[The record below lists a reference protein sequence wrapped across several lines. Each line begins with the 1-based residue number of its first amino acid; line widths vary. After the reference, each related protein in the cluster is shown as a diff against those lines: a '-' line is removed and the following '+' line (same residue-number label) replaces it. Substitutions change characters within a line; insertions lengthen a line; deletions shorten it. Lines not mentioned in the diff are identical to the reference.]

1 MSQPTPPRLSMAK
14 TAATTAA
21 VIATTAALTAGVASS
36 APEALAA
43 HNRNVQAD
51 VELTA
56 ASSNDIGKIPDIVG
70 IYGVGPIFWT
80 AQALGITPENVIK
93 AAGGLTGNT
102 ALADTVIGLLN
113 LLDAV
118 SPIEAGVKGP
128 LPSDV
133 YDAVNGLKYTT
144 SGLVEMLGL
153 DNVPLLN
160 NAINALINA
169 APVLNQR
176 RDIILSE
183 SLGGLT
189 TSLAYRDMI
198 NAVQSN
204 DPDWGVGVTGQWL
217 IFVNNPSRPGGGLF
231 ALATPF
237 TNLFG
242 LNLTTPDAGS
252 YTNADANGGKITKV
266 LNTSILDIT
275 WAYNPLS
282 DVPTTLNPL
291 SWANSAAAGVFLT
304 YLLPSEDNNIG
315 DHVLPQLVVG
325 IADGVKVM
333 IDPTGGQGL
342 NMVPGWQD
350 FVKTVKDLDFL
361 HLGFGK
367 WLDSVTNATK
377 FPGNAT
383 YITYDSGNLPLLEPF
398 RMVPH
403 LANLVPGVHIPTPL
417 TDSVEDALRMMVNM
431 GYQDVDPETL
441 DRTFDKAGDQ
451 AYLWHSPLTPTQQL
465 AAVQTVFDA
474 LVDGIQE
481 NALNPEAWTPTL
493 PGADFKPIVQN
504 AVSVAVAKAMSDAL
518 EGIQKGVAD
527 PMFDAVEKG
536 LAPVTHALDDI
547 NAQVESAIDNMLKV
561 NGSTANKSGAQ
572 AITSVPS
579 SGSQLR
585 TLSIEPAETDTNAES
600 TPLKD
605 TLKDALKDVGLDQDS
620 LKDNEISKTV
630 TKLSES
636 VKVKPEAK
644 AKARHAAD
652 SKDPLKK
659 SVKETVA
666 KVQGAAKDVKDTVDK
681 AEKKVEKAAKDA
693 AGTVKKNTP
702 KTKAKAQKSEK
713 KSDAA
718 A

>member
-1 MSQPTPPRLSMAK
+1 MSQPTPPRLPKAK
-14 TAATTAA
+14 TAATAAA

-56 ASSNDIGKIPDIVG
+56 ASSSDIGKIPDIVG

-128 LPSDV
+128 MPSDV
-133 YDAVNGLKYTT
+133 YDAVNGLDYTFT
-144 SGLVEMLGL
+144 GLSKMFGLG
-153 DNVPLLN
+153 DN
-160 NAINALINA
+160 NAFVNWIVKH

-198 NAVQSN
+198 NAVQTD

-217 IFVNNPSRPGGGLF
+217 IFVNNVSRPGGGLF

-242 LNLTTPDAGS
+242 LDLTTPDAGS
-252 YTNADANGGKITKV
+252 YTNADQTKV

-291 SWANSAAAGVFLT
+291 AWANSLAAGVFLT
-304 YLLPSEDNNIG
+304 YLLPDEDNNIG
-315 DHVLPQLVVG
+315 NHVLPKLIGG

-342 NMVPGWQD
+342 QMIPVLG
-350 FVKTVKDLDFL
+350 DLLKLFNVNFL
-361 HLGFGK
+361 
-367 WLDSVTNATK
+367 DY
-377 FPGNAT
+377 PGNAT

-398 RMVPH
+398 RVVPH
-403 LANLVPGVHIPTPL
+403 LANLVPGVDIPTPL
-417 TDSVEDALRMMVNM
+417 TDSVEGALRKMVNM
-431 GYQDVDPETL
+431 GYQDVDPTTL
-441 DRTFDKAGDQ
+441 ERTFNEAGDQ

-474 LVDGIQE
+474 LVDGIQD
-481 NALNPEAWTPTL
+481 NALNPEAWTPKL

-547 NAQVESAIDNMLKV
+547 NAQVEAAIDNALKV

-579 SGSQLR
+579 SGGQLK
-585 TLSIEPAETDTNAES
+585 TLSIEAAETDTSAKS

-620 LKDNEISKTV
+620 LKDNEISKNV

-636 VKVKPEAK
+636 VKIKPEAK

-652 SKDPLKK
+652 PKDPLKK

-666 KVQGAAKDVKDTVDK
+666 KVQGAAKDVKDTIDK
-681 AEKKVEKAAKDA
+681 AEKKVEKVAKDA
-693 AGTVKKNTP
+693 ADTVKKNTP

>member
-1 MSQPTPPRLSMAK
+1 MAK

-43 HNRNVQAD
+43 HNRAVQAD
-51 VELTA
+51 VELVVDA
-56 ASSNDIGKIPDIVG
+56 GQIPDIVG
-70 IYGVGPIFWT
+70 IYGVGPVFWT

-102 ALADTVIGLLN
+102 ALAETVIGLLN
-113 LLDAV
+113 LLDAI

-128 LPSDV
+128 LPGDV
-133 YDAVNGLKYTT
+133 YDAVNGLDYTT
-144 SGLVEMLGL
+144 TGLAQMLGL
-153 DNVPLLN
+153 GNDRITKAFLDWIVNQ
-160 NAINALINA
+160 
-169 APVLNQR
+169 APILNQR
-176 RDIILSE
+176 RSVILSE

-198 NAVQSN
+198 NAVQSD

-217 IFVNNPSRPGGGLF
+217 IFVNNVSRPGGGLF

-242 LNLTTPDAGS
+242 VNLTTPEAGS
-252 YTNADANGGKITKV
+252 YTNAGQTKV

-291 SWANSAAAGVFLT
+291 AWANSLAAGVFLT
-304 YLLPSEDNNIG
+304 YLLPDEDNNIG
-315 DHVLPQLVVG
+315 SHVLPKLIAG

-333 IDPTGGQGL
+333 VDPTGGQGL
-342 NMVPGWQD
+342 EMLPGWNG
-350 FVKTVKDLDFL
+350 FVKSVDWIP
-361 HLGFGK
+361 GVGS
-367 WLDSVTNATK
+367 WLDDIADSTK

-403 LANLVPGVHIPTPL
+403 LLNLAPGVDIPTPL

-431 GYQDVDPETL
+431 GYQDVDPTTL
-441 DRTFDKAGDQ
+441 ERTFAEAGDQ

-465 AAVQTVFDA
+465 AAVQTVFNA

-481 NALNPEAWTPTL
+481 NALNPEAWTPEL

-504 AVSVAVAKAMSDAL
+504 AVALAVSKAVNDAL
-518 EGIQKGVAD
+518 DSIQKNATD

-536 LAPVTHALDDI
+536 LAPVTHALDDF
-547 NAQVESAIDNMLKV
+547 NAQVEAAIDGVMKV
-561 NGSTANKSGAQ
+561 NGSTATKQSGKQ

-579 SGSQLR
+579 GDNVLK
-585 TLSIEPAETDTNAES
+585 TLSVESPAVDTEGTDTE
-600 TPLKD
+600 D
-605 TLKDALKDVGLDQDS
+605 TDAKPAVGKDVLKALGVDKDS
-620 LKDNEISKTV
+620 LQ
-630 TKLSES
+630 TKA
-636 VKVKPEAK
+636 KVKTK
-644 AKARHAAD
+644 SRHAAD
-652 SKDPLKK
+652 ASDPIKK

-666 KVQGAAKDVKDTVDK
+666 KVRGAVDDAAKDVKDATDGMKKDLKKAKQSETKKAKTEKKEKSSDK
-681 AEKKVEKAAKDA
+681 AA
-693 AGTVKKNTP
+693 
-702 KTKAKAQKSEK
+702 
-713 KSDAA
+713 
-718 A
+718 

>member
-56 ASSNDIGKIPDIVG
+56 GVGQIPDIVG

-113 LLDAV
+113 LLDAI
-118 SPIEAGVKGP
+118 SPVEAGVKGP
-128 LPSDV
+128 MPSDV
-133 YDAVNGLKYTT
+133 YDAVNGLDYTT
-144 SGLVEMLGL
+144 TGVAQMLGL
-153 DNVPLLN
+153 GNDPITKAFLN
-160 NAINALINA
+160 WIVNQ
-169 APVLNQR
+169 APILNQR
-176 RDIILSE
+176 RSVILSE

-252 YTNADANGGKITKV
+252 YTNPDQTKV

-291 SWANSAAAGVFLT
+291 AWANSLAAGVFLT
-304 YLLPSEDNNIG
+304 YLLPDEDNNIG
-315 DHVLPQLVVG
+315 NHVLPKLIAG

-333 IDPTGGQGL
+333 VDPTGGQGL
-342 NMVPGWQD
+342 EMLPGWNG
-350 FVKTVKDLDFL
+350 FVKSVDWIPG
-361 HLGFGK
+361 LGN
-367 WLDSVTNATK
+367 WLDDIADATK

-417 TDSVEDALRMMVNM
+417 TDSVEDALRKMVNM
-431 GYQDVDPETL
+431 GYQDVDPNTL
-441 DRTFDKAGDQ
+441 ERTFNEAGD
-451 AYLWHSPLTPTQQL
+451 
-465 AAVQTVFDA
+465 
-474 LVDGIQE
+474 
-481 NALNPEAWTPTL
+481 EA
-493 PGADFKPIVQN
+493 
-504 AVSVAVAKAMSDAL
+504 
-518 EGIQKGVAD
+518 
-527 PMFDAVEKG
+527 
-536 LAPVTHALDDI
+536 
-547 NAQVESAIDNMLKV
+547 
-561 NGSTANKSGAQ
+561 
-572 AITSVPS
+572 
-579 SGSQLR
+579 
-585 TLSIEPAETDTNAES
+585 
-600 TPLKD
+600 
-605 TLKDALKDVGLDQDS
+605 
-620 LKDNEISKTV
+620 
-630 TKLSES
+630 
-636 VKVKPEAK
+636 
-644 AKARHAAD
+644 
-652 SKDPLKK
+652 
-659 SVKETVA
+659 
-666 KVQGAAKDVKDTVDK
+666 
-681 AEKKVEKAAKDA
+681 
-693 AGTVKKNTP
+693 
-702 KTKAKAQKSEK
+702 
-713 KSDAA
+713 
-718 A
+718 

>member
-1 MSQPTPPRLSMAK
+1 MSQPTSPRLCMAK

-43 HNRNVQAD
+43 HNRSVQAD

-56 ASSNDIGKIPDIVG
+56 ATNPDPGKIPDIVG
-70 IYGVGPIFWT
+70 IYGVGPIFWA

-102 ALADTVIGLLN
+102 ALADTVVGLLD

-118 SPIEAGVKGP
+118 SPIAAGVKGP
-128 LPSDV
+128 MPSDV
-133 YDAVNGLKYTT
+133 YDAVNDVQYTFTGLSKMF
-144 SGLVEMLGL
+144 GLG
-153 DNVPLLN
+153 DN
-160 NAINALINA
+160 NAFVNWIVKNAPI
-169 APVLNQR
+169 LNQR
-176 RDIILSE
+176 RAIILSE

-198 NAVQSN
+198 NAVQS
-204 DPDWGVGVTGQWL
+204 DSQDWGEGVTGQWL

-231 ALATPF
+231 ALATPL

-252 YTNADANGGKITKV
+252 FTNADQTKV

-291 SWANSAAAGVFLT
+291 AWANSAAAGVFLT
-304 YLLPSEDNNIG
+304 YLLPDEDNNIG
-315 DHVLPQLVVG
+315 EHVLPKLIDG
-325 IADGVKVM
+325 IGDGVWTM

-342 NMVPGWQD
+342 EMIPVLGDLLKLFHVNV
-350 FVKTVKDLDFL
+350 LDFP
-361 HLGFGK
+361 GK
-367 WLDSVTNATK
+367 
-377 FPGNAT
+377 AT

-403 LANLVPGVHIPTPL
+403 LANLVPGVNIPTPL
-417 TDSVEDALRMMVNM
+417 TDSVEDALRKMVNM
-431 GYQDVDPETL
+431 GYQDVNPDTL
-441 DRTFDKAGDQ
+441 ERTFDEAGDQ
-451 AYLWHSPLTPTQQL
+451 AYFWHSPLTPTQQL

-481 NALNPEAWTPTL
+481 HALNPEAWTPKL
-493 PGADFKPIVQN
+493 PGTDFKPIVQN
-504 AVSVAVAKAMSDAL
+504 AVSVAVAQALSDAL
-518 EGIQKGVAD
+518 EAIQKNAAD

-536 LAPVTHALDDI
+536 LAPVTHALDGI
-547 NAQVESAIDNMLKV
+547 NAQVESAIDGMLKV
-561 NGSTANKSGAQ
+561 NGTTTNKSGTQ
-572 AITSVPS
+572 SITSVPS
-579 SGSQLR
+579 TGGQLK
-585 TLSIEPAETDTNAES
+585 TLSIEAPATES
-600 TPLKD
+600 EATATPIKD
-605 TLKDALKDVGLDQDS
+605 TLKDAGVDKGS
-620 LKDNEISKTV
+620 LKDNEISNNV

-636 VKVKPEAK
+636 VKTKAEAK
-644 AKARHAAD
+644 AKARARHAVDANN
-652 SKDPLKK
+652 PLQK

-666 KVQGAAKDVKDTVDK
+666 KVQGAAKDVKDAVD
-681 AEKKVEKAAKDA
+681 
-693 AGTVKKNTP
+693 TTKKNTP

-713 KSDAA
+713 KTGAA

>member
-1 MSQPTPPRLSMAK
+1 MSQPTSPRLCMAK

-43 HNRNVQAD
+43 HNRSVQAD

-56 ASSNDIGKIPDIVG
+56 AADDIPKIPNIVG
-70 IYGVGPIFWT
+70 LYGVGPIFWT
-80 AQALGITPENVIK
+80 AQLLGITPENVIM

-102 ALADTVIGLLN
+102 ALAETVVGLLN
-113 LLDAV
+113 LIDAV
-118 SPIEAGVKGP
+118 SPLEADVRGP
-128 LPSDV
+128 MPSDV
-133 YDAVNGLKYTT
+133 YDAVNGLDPTLT
-144 SGLVEMLGL
+144 GLSQMLGL
-153 DNVPLLN
+153 DKVPG
-160 NAINALINA
+160 IGALVDTLIKA
-169 APVLNQR
+169 APILNQR

-198 NAVQSN
+198 DAVTSN
-204 DPDWGVGVTGQWL
+204 SDDWKVGVTGQWL

-231 ALATPF
+231 ALATPL

-252 YTNADANGGKITKV
+252 YTNADANNGKITKV

-304 YLLPSEDNNIG
+304 YLLPDEDNNIG
-315 DHVLPQLVVG
+315 EHVLPQLIVG

-342 NMVPGWQD
+342 GMVPGWNE
-350 FVKTVKDLDFL
+350 FVAGVTKLDIL
-361 HLGFGK
+361 HLGLGN
-367 WLDSVTNATK
+367 WLNSVTNATK

-403 LANLVPGVHIPTPL
+403 LANLVPGVDIPTPL
-417 TDSVEDALRMMVNM
+417 TDSVEDALRKMVNM
-431 GYQDVDPETL
+431 GYQDVNPDTL
-441 DRTFDKAGDQ
+441 ERTFDEAGDQ
-451 AYLWHSPLTPTQQL
+451 AYFWHSPLTPTQQL

-474 LVDGIQE
+474 LVDGIQD
-481 NALNPEAWTPTL
+481 NALNPEAWTPKL
-493 PGADFKPIVQN
+493 PGTDFKPIVQN
-504 AVSVAVAKAMSDAL
+504 AVSVAVAQALSDAL
-518 EGIQKGVAD
+518 EAIQKNAAD

-536 LAPVTHALDDI
+536 LAPVTHALDGI
-547 NAQVESAIDNMLKV
+547 NAQVESAIDGMLKV
-561 NGSTANKSGAQ
+561 NGTTTNKSGTQ
-572 AITSVPS
+572 SITSVPS
-579 SGSQLR
+579 TGGQLK
-585 TLSIEPAETDTNAES
+585 TLSIEAPATES
-600 TPLKD
+600 EGTATPIKD
-605 TLKDALKDVGLDQDS
+605 TLKDAGVDKDS
-620 LKDNEISKTV
+620 LKDNEISNNV
-630 TKLSES
+630 TKVSES
-636 VKVKPEAK
+636 VKTKAEAK
-644 AKARHAAD
+644 AKARPRHAVDANN
-652 SKDPLKK
+652 PLQK

-666 KVQGAAKDVKDTVDK
+666 KVQGAAKDVEDAVDT
-681 AEKKVEKAAKDA
+681 
-693 AGTVKKNTP
+693 TKKNTP

-713 KSDAA
+713 KTGAA

>member
-1 MSQPTPPRLSMAK
+1 MSQPTLPRLSMAK

-51 VELTA
+51 VELAA
-56 ASSNDIGKIPDIVG
+56 ASVPGLPQVPDLIG
-70 IYGVGPIFWT
+70 IYGVGPVFWA
-80 AQALGITPENVIK
+80 AQLLGLTPDNVIK
-93 AAGGLTGNT
+93 AAAGLVGGTEM
-102 ALADTVIGLLN
+102 AATVTQLLN
-113 LLDAV
+113 ILEAV
-118 SPIEAGVKGP
+118 SPVDAGIKGP

-133 YDAVNGLKYTT
+133 YDAVRDLDYTT
-144 SGLVEMLGL
+144 TGLAKLLGL
-153 DNVPLLN
+153 ENTGLSNVLN
-160 NAINALINA
+160 FLVKY
-169 APVLNQR
+169 APILNQR
-176 RDIILSE
+176 RSIILSE

-198 NAVQSN
+198 EAVTS
-204 DPDWGVGVTGQWL
+204 DSSDWEIGVTGQWL

-237 TNLFG
+237 TSLFG

-252 YTNADANGGKITKV
+252 YTNADMTKV
-266 LNTSILDIT
+266 LNTSIMDIT

-291 SWANSAAAGVFLT
+291 AWANSAAAGVFLT
-304 YLLPSEDNNIG
+304 YLLPGEDNNIG
-315 DHVLPQLVVG
+315 DHVVPQLLAG
-325 IADGVKVM
+325 MLDGAKVM
-333 IDPTGGQGL
+333 LDPTGGQGL
-342 NMVPGWQD
+342 DMVPGWTA
-350 FVKTVKDLDFL
+350 FVTGL
-361 HLGFGK
+361 HWVPVLGD
-367 WLDSVTNATK
+367 WLDNVTNATK

-403 LANLVPGVHIPTPL
+403 LLNLAPGVDIPTPL

-431 GYQDVDPETL
+431 GYQDVDPNTL
-441 DRTFDKAGDQ
+441 ERTYAEAGDQ

-481 NALNPEAWTPTL
+481 NALNPEAWTPKL
-493 PGADFKPIVQN
+493 PGTDFKPIVQN

-518 EGIQKGVAD
+518 ETIQKNAAD

-547 NAQVESAIDNMLKV
+547 NAQMEAAIDGMLKV
-561 NGSTANKSGAQ
+561 NDSTANKQSAKQ

-579 SGSQLR
+579 GDSVLK
-585 TLSIEPAETDTNAES
+585 TLSVEAPTADTAVTDA
-600 TPLKD
+600 
-605 TLKDALKDVGLDQDS
+605 KDADAKDAPAKDVLKGLGVDKDS
-620 LKDNEISKTV
+620 LQ
-630 TKLSES
+630 TK
-636 VKVKPEAK
+636 AK
-644 AKARHAAD
+644 ARAKARHAAD
-652 SKDPLKK
+652 ASDPVKK

-666 KVQGAAKDVKDTVDK
+666 KVRGAVDDAAKDIKGAVDDAGKNVKDAAGGMKKAQKTKTQKK
-681 AEKKVEKAAKDA
+681 AEKKEK
-693 AGTVKKNTP
+693 
-702 KTKAKAQKSEK
+702 S
-713 KSDAA
+713 SDAA